1 MRGESTLFA
10 AYLATQLQA
19 TLFTVNVR
27 FVVFV
32 CLFCWFVCFV
42 VVVAAVIVVVVACA

>member
-27 FVVFV
+27 FVVIVRLFV
-32 CLFCWFVCFV
+32 CLF
-42 VVVAAVIVVVVACA
+42 VVVAAIIVVVVACA